1 MQVFQQEWICFQIKF
16 AIEPCNILL
25 IPFDFLAHDYLTF

>member
-1 MQVFQQEWICFQIKF
+1 MQVFQQELICFQIEF

-25 IPFDFLAHDYLTF
+25 ITIDFLAHVYITF